1 MCFFVILIS
10 RLFLRLVLFIAGGR
24 KNPWWGLK
32 KSAGVKKI
40 PPGGG
45 KNNSAWIVH
54 QYAGGKKTAR
64 FFLAP
69 GGTE

>member
-1 MCFFVILIS
+1 M
-10 RLFLRLVLFIAGGR
+10 LFIAGGR

-32 KSAGVKKI
+32 KSAGFKKI

-54 QYAGGKKTAR
+54 QYSGGKKKPYG

-69 GGTE
+69 GGVE

>member
-1 MCFFVILIS
+1 MCFFVNLN
-10 RLFLRLVLFIAGGR
+10 R

-32 KSAGVKKI
+32 KSAGFKKI

-54 QYAGGKKTAR
+54 QYSGGKKKNRTV
-64 FFLAP
+64 FSSP
-69 GGTE
+69 GRG